1 MTETNAVTV
10 GIDGKDF
17 KKRPSS
23 CGKPTPLFDLK
34 IVDEA
39 SRTRASACDLCCVL
53 IKTAF
58 PLAQLRPTNDKAP
71 CSVASRVVACH
82 RLG

>member
-1 MTETNAVTV
+1 MMLCLFDLIAQGWGMTETNAVTV

-39 SRTRASACDLCCVL
+39 SRTRASACDH
-53 IKTAF
+53 I
-58 PLAQLRPTNDKAP
+58 N
-71 CSVASRVVACH
+71 VVP
-82 RLG
+82 